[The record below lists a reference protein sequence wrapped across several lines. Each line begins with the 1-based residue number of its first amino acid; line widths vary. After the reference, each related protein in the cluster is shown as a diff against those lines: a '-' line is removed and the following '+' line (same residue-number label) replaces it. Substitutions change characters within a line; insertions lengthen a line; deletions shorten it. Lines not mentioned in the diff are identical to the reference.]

1 MSTRHLVDPSLLPL
15 TAHEFLPGLSRENLA
30 DGRTFMDQMIASI
43 APRTTALRSEA
54 RIPGRNGAP
63 DVRLVIQ
70 TPPGQ
75 STAPRPAV
83 LFLHGGGMVMGSASM
98 GEGFD
103 AELALAHDAVVVSVD
118 YRLAP
123 EVPFPGPIDD
133 VYAALRWVHAN
144 AASLGVDPSRIVLM
158 GQSAGGGLAAS
169 LAQLTRDDNGP
180 RPAAQILI
188 YPMLD
193 ARTGTALEAD
203 PNPTTG
209 EFSWTR
215 AHTRFGWE
223 SLRGDYLPTDSRAG
237 HFSASLGQDV
247 SHLPPAF
254 IAVGSLDVFF
264 DESMDYARRLS
275 RAGVPVELHVYP
287 GAIHGFD
294 AIPNAWMTT
303 SFKRELNEALT
314 RALRAPTEMEP

>member
-15 TAHEFLPGLSRENLA
+15 IAYPFLPGLSRENLA

-43 APRTTALRSEA
+43 APRNTALRSEV
-54 RIPGRNGAP
+54 RIPGLHGAP

-83 LFLHGGGMVMGSASM
+83 LFLHGGGMVMGTAAM

-103 AELALAHDAVVVSVD
+103 AELALSHNTVVVSVD

-133 VYAALRWVHAN
+133 AYAALRWVHAN
-144 AASLGVDPSRIVLM
+144 AASLGIDPSRIVLM

-193 ARTGTALEAD
+193 ARTGTALEVD

-223 SLRGDYLPTDSRAG
+223 SLRGDYVPTDFRAG

-294 AIPNAWMTT
+294 AIPNAWMSM
-303 SFKRELNEALT
+303 SFKRELNDALT
-314 RALRAPTEMEP
+314 RALRAPTELTS

>member
-15 TAHEFLPGLSRENLA
+15 IAHAFLPGLSRENLA
-30 DGRTFMDQMIASI
+30 DGRVFMDQMISSI
-43 APRTTALRSEA
+43 APRSTALRSEV

-63 DVRLVIQ
+63 DVRLIIQ

-75 STAPRPAV
+75 DTTRPAV
-83 LFLHGGGMVMGSASM
+83 LFIHGGGMVMGSASM

-193 ARTGTALEAD
+193 ARTGTDMEVD

-215 AHTRFGWE
+215 SHTRFGWE

-247 SHLPPAF
+247 SRLPPAF

-314 RALRAPTEMEP
+314 RALRAPPELAS